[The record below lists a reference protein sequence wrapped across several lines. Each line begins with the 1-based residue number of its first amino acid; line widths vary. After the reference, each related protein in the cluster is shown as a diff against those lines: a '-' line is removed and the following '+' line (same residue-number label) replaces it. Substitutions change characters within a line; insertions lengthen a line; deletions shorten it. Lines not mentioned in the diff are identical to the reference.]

1 VTCGELFRQFLEVLD
16 EGDMDFRL
24 FRRLFVGCRR
34 WALKAVDFV
43 MLRAWAYCRDP
54 AVDPAH
60 AYWRMVSLFWDLVN
74 WHGLPC
80 RALAELAARVAKAA
94 ARYSWPLKWPFL
106 VMAAVAAEKNGCG
119 LPEAAAEALGPEY
132 EALTAFLERGEAAVE
147 VAGRKTAIIRKRRS
161 IVVANLDS

>member
-1 VTCGELFRQFLEVLD
+1 V
-16 EGDMDFRL
+16 
-24 FRRLFVGCRR
+24 
-34 WALKAVDFV
+34 LKAVDFV
-43 MLRAWAYCRDP
+43 MLKAWAYCRDP

-74 WHGLPC
+74 WHALPF
-80 RALAELAARVAKAA
+80 RALAELAAYVAKAA
-94 ARYSWPLKWPFL
+94 AKYSWPLKWPFL
-106 VMAAVAAEKNGCG
+106 VMAAVAAEGNGCR

-161 IVVANLDS
+161 IVVANLDSQDFEKTKRN